1 MRAPC
6 PAHQSAEQSVSLQ
19 GTFPGGA
26 EWDLPG
32 CQECSW
38 SASTGPFKTSCE
50 PRSWLAGRAQKMV
63 SPTLLHCWA
72 SFPLLSSCC
81 STAASQKSGNMEVRA
96 SHHLPGG
103 GGGGPAPAQ
112 PCVRPPR
119 LRQLG
124 HARCTDL
131 AFPAHL
137 GQPTLLWARTLPKSE
152 VAGVDTYMVTHN
164 HQCGRPVPGP
174 RMGLDVECSGE
185 SPPDCSVVQDPSR
198 AGVALKDS
206 STSCLAGYLVAG
218 VSSGKCS
225 FGPSRQE

>member
-1 MRAPC
+1 MRGRGCINLQWLRSAGHFHMRAPC
-6 PAHQSAEQSVSLQ
+6 PVHQSAEQSVSLQ

-50 PRSWLAGRAQKMV
+50 LRSWLAGRAQKMV

-81 STAASQKSGNMEVRA
+81 STAASQKSGNMEARA

-112 PCVRPPR
+112 PCMRPPR

-124 HARCTDL
+124 PCEMHRPGLSSSPGTTHSALGEDL
-131 AFPAHL
+131 AKVR
-137 GQPTLLWARTLPKSE
+137 G
-152 VAGVDTYMVTHN
+152 
-164 HQCGRPVPGP
+164 GR
-174 RMGLDVECSGE
+174 C
-185 SPPDCSVVQDPSR
+185 
-198 AGVALKDS
+198 
-206 STSCLAGYLVAG
+206 
-218 VSSGKCS
+218 
-225 FGPSRQE
+225 